1 MMTTVHVAKW
11 NCFKLS
17 RPLMERRWDPG
28 KVVFVALAEPGWEE
42 IAKSWDVEYEPLAF
56 SAVWRWALR
65 PDTRMVFHGQ
75 PSLPYL
81 FCATMARSLT
91 GRGAEFLYDIHDLH
105 EKATKGV
112 RGIRRWV
119 LFGFLE
125 WVCLRLKKIRSI
137 TVSPGLA
144 KEVARRYGCREP
156 SQCFSIPL
164 QERPLT
170 LPAWNSRHGIVYFG
184 IIENYRL
191 SEDRL
196 SAMAR
201 EGLSIDVYGRL
212 VQQCRPAFELLN
224 RFEALK
230 VVRLRGEYCP
240 DSLEFLDQYEAVLM
254 DYGTS
259 RSANVRHCL
268 PNKLFQSLRHGLT
281 VLVSANL
288 EDAIDVFSSIPGAVM
303 PLTSDSTIC
312 EVIQRARAMRPVDY
326 CERIN
331 RRLDQL
337 HAESRLAYL
346 GTKPGDQVRM

>member
-1 MMTTVHVAKW
+1 MITTVHVARW
-11 NCFKLS
+11 NCFNLS

-28 KVVFVALAEPGWEE
+28 KVVFIALAEPGWEKT
-42 IAKSWDVEYEPLAF
+42 AKSWDVEYEPLAF
-56 SAVWRWALR
+56 STVSRWAVR

-81 FCATMARSLT
+81 FCAALARSLR
-91 GRGAEFLYDIHDLH
+91 GRGAGFLYDIHDLH

-112 RGIRRWV
+112 RGVPRWV
-119 LFGFLE
+119 LFGLLE

-144 KEVARRYGCREP
+144 REVTRRYGCREP
-156 SQCFSIPL
+156 SLCFSIPL
-164 QERPLT
+164 QEGT
-170 LPAWNSRHGIVYFG
+170 LKLPVGNSRHGIVYFG

-224 RFEALK
+224 RYEALK
-230 VVRLRGEYCP
+230 VVRLRGEYRP
-240 DSLEFLDQYEAVLM
+240 DSLEFLDEYEAVLM

-281 VLVSANL
+281 VLVSSNL

-303 PLTSDSTIC
+303 PLSPESTIR
-312 EVIQRARAMRPVDY
+312 EVLQRARAMRPVDY
-326 CERIN
+326 YERIN

-337 HAESRLAYL
+337 HAESRSAYL
-346 GTKPGDQVRM
+346 ETDPGEPAQK